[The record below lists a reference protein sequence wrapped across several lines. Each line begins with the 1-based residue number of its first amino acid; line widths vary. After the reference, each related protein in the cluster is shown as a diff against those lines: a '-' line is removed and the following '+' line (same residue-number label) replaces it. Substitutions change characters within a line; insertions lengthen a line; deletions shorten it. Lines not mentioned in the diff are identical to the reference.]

1 MNTSDLTPFG
11 PAGVSRRAWSLI
23 AGGLLLTAVVVYALL
38 PRPADTTAAAGGG
51 HAPEGGVVTPAEMPV
66 TLGERDQ
73 HRIGVTFAPV
83 LWGPLDREVRTVA
96 QVNVDETRMKTIAPL
111 VEGWV
116 DRLYVDF
123 TGRSVRVGD
132 PLYSLYAPMVVSAE
146 EELILAKRLEGG
158 VAAGTSAARQSAT
171 DLLEAARRRLRY
183 WGVPEEEIRRVER
196 TETVARTVTFRS
208 AYAGVVVEKGVSEGQ
223 RLMPGDV
230 AFRIADLSRVWLEGE
245 VFEQDLPAV
254 RLGLVV
260 RAEFA
265 ALPGDVRSGRV
276 TYIYPTIDPQTRTAR
291 IRVELPNPGLIL
303 KPGMYATIR
312 FSTPGAPTLSVPRSA
327 VLSTGE
333 RNLVF
338 VRSGGQ
344 FVPRPVTIG
353 MATDD
358 RVEIRS
364 GVARGDTVVA
374 SGTFLLDAESNLGSL
389 LGGMGNMPGM
399 DMAAPK
405 SGDAPTPARPHP
417 SEDTSRAESMPG
429 MDMSSPPKRTV
440 PTRPNPPVRRTP
452 ALPPASSPDSM
463 PGMDHSSMPMPE

>member
-1 MNTSDLTPFG
+1 MSDSTPFG
-11 PAGVSRRAWSLI
+11 AAGLSRRAWLSI
-23 AGGLLLTAVVVYALL
+23 AGGLLLTAVVVYILL
-38 PRPADTTAAAGGG
+38 PHRPSTGAGAVSAPDSGG
-51 HAPEGGVVTPAEMPV
+51 AVLTPAEMPV

-73 HRIGVTFAPV
+73 TRIGVTFAPV

-96 QVNVDETRMKTIAPL
+96 QVNVDETRVKTVAPL

-116 DRLYVDF
+116 DRLFVDF

-132 PLYSLYAPMVVSAE
+132 PLFSLYAPMVVSAE

-158 VAAGTSAARQSAT
+158 VGAGTPEARQSAT

-196 TETVARTVTFRS
+196 TEAVERTVTFRS
-208 AYAGVVVEKGVSEGQ
+208 AYSGVVVEKGVTAGQ

-230 AFRIADLSRVWLEGE
+230 AYRIADLSRVWLEGE

-254 RLGLVV
+254 RLGLTV

-265 ALPGDVRSGRV
+265 ALPGDVRSGRI

-291 IRVELPNPGLIL
+291 IRVELTNPGLIL

-312 FSTPGAPTLSVPRSA
+312 FSRPGSPTLSVPRSA

-338 VRSGGQ
+338 LRSGGQ
-344 FVPRPVTIG
+344 FVPRLVTVG
-353 MATDD
+353 TATDD

-364 GVARGDTVVA
+364 GLARGDTVVA
-374 SGTFLLDAESNLGSL
+374 SGTFLMDAESNLASL

-399 DMAAPK
+399 DMAAP
-405 SGDAPTPARPHP
+405 GGAPASARPKP
-417 SEDTSRAESMPG
+417 SAAPGDTGKMPG
-429 MDMSSPPKRTV
+429 MDMPA
-440 PTRPNPPVRRTP
+440 PTPGGAPTPAPSKPPVRRAP
-452 ALPPASSPDSM
+452 VVPPPTSHESM
-463 PGMDHSSMPMPE
+463 PGMDHSSMSTPE